1 MSEKVIHELRVVET
15 DDGFRIEIKG
25 DKERLRAMG
34 FGQGAFPFGDRGGH
48 GLFGGHRGGPR
59 GFGFRG
65 GWHHGRGPWGHG
77 PWGHQSWWSDE
88 PEAPAN
94 REAPTSDKV

>member
-1 MSEKVIHELRVVET
+1 MSEKVIHEVRIVET

-34 FGQGAFPFGDRGGH
+34 FGQGGFPFGFGGGH
-48 GLFGGHRGGPR
+48 GPFGGHRGPR

-77 PWGHQSWWSDE
+77 PWGHHPWWSDE
-88 PEAPAN
+88 PETPVS